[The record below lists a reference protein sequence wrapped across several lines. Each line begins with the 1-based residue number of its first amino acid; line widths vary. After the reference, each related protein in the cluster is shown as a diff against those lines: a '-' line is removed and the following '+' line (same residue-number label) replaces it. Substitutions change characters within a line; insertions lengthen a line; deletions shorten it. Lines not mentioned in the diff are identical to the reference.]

1 MTPLVG
7 VSLVVALPTK
17 AGLTRDSGVS
27 WSLVTDHSIKRH
39 TVFARF
45 KRSTHSLIM
54 KTAALMLLVTVLL
67 ENANVSSAFAASK
80 KNKGMPKTAA
90 ASDRGFGA
98 KPAEVFAEV
107 VSQFRTRR
115 PSDWETSAACPCS
128 SGRLYCDCCA
138 PYHNGLRRPET
149 PTALLRSRY
158 SAFCYRLIPYIL
170 ETTHPTC
177 RDWREN
183 RISWAQDLN
192 RAGMFDS
199 YDFVGLESVG
209 AEEPG
214 KDETEVF
221 VKFKVRLRTKERDS
235 MDSSLQ
241 GKETVIAE
249 KSRFLRTDDGTW
261 LYASG
266 DVRSDVEGLE
276 DTVLNT

>member
-1 MTPLVG
+1 
-7 VSLVVALPTK
+7 
-17 AGLTRDSGVS
+17 
-27 WSLVTDHSIKRH
+27 
-39 TVFARF
+39 
-45 KRSTHSLIM
+45 M
-54 KTAALMLLVTVLL
+54 KTAVLSLLVAVLL
-67 ENANVSSAFAASK
+67 LHSVNLSTAFAASK
-80 KNKGMPKTAA
+80 KKNKGPSKQQKKKTAA
-90 ASDRGFGA
+90 ASNRGFGA

-107 VSQFRTRR
+107 VSTFRTRL
-115 PSDWETSAACPCS
+115 PSDPETAVCPC
-128 SGRLYCDCCA
+128 GTRLYKDCCA
-138 PYHNGLRRPET
+138 PYHDGTRQPET
-149 PTALLRSRY
+149 PTAVLRSRY

-183 RISWAQDLN
+183 RITWAKDLN

-199 YDFVGLESVG
+199 YDFVGLENVG
-209 AEEPG
+209 EEEPG
-214 KDETEVF
+214 KDENEVF
-221 VKFKVRLRTKERDS
+221 VEFKVRLRAKERDS

-276 DTVLNT
+276 DTVLNK